1 MTLKNA
7 RREPMSKERRD
18 KLVQQSKDETFY
30 GLQSKALRYH
40 EVAFV
45 IGDYSLSI
53 RLFFFVCFGEVYR
66 RGAEEMVG
74 K

>member
-1 MTLKNA
+1 
-7 RREPMSKERRD
+7 MSKERRD

-53 RLFFFVCFGEVYR
+53 RLFFFVCFGEAYR
-66 RGAEEMVG
+66 R
-74 K
+74 